1 MISKVCQISWMINV
15 YDVLAVLSRCLWN
28 WVFVSQVVWFID
40 DMKVVNV
47 EKIKSEVVGDG

>member
-1 MISKVCQISWMINV
+1 M

-40 DMKVVNV
+40 DMKPVNV
-47 EKIKSEVVGDG
+47 EKIKSKVVGDG